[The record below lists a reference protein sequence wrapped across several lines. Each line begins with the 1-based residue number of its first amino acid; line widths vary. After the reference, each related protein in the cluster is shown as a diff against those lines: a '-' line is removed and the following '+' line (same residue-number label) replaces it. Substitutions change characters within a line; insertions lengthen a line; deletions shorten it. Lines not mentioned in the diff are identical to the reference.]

1 MGLYVKKKRQGQ
13 RGKERAAAGGT
24 RLPLPLF
31 RSITPCRVRRLF
43 VLLRLKA
50 RPPGGTGTLVC
61 GRVRV
66 VCGHLGRSRPFYV
79 VLFSCLG
86 PDKLRETYQM
96 HLSGAAH
103 TISRAAF
110 CGG

>member
-1 MGLYVKKKRQGQ
+1 MGLLRKKRE
-13 RGKERAAAGGT
+13 GKGGREGGRPGRT
-24 RLPLPLF
+24 RLPLPLL
-31 RSITPCRVRRLF
+31 RSVTPRRVRRLF
-43 VLLRLKA
+43 VLLRLEA
-50 RPPGGTGTLVC
+50 RSPGGAGALVC

-79 VLFSCLG
+79 VSFFRPEL
-86 PDKLRETYQM
+86 DKLQGTYQT
-96 HLSGAAH
+96 HLSGVAH

>member
-24 RLPLPLF
+24 RLPLPLL

-61 GRVRV
+61 GR
-66 VCGHLGRSRPFYV
+66 LGRSRPFYV
-79 VLFSCLG
+79 VFVSCLG
-86 PDKLRETYQM
+86 PDKLRGTYQK

-103 TISRAAF
+103 AISRAAF

>member
-1 MGLYVKKKRQGQ
+1 MGLYIKKKRQGQ

-24 RLPLPLF
+24 RLPLPLL

-43 VLLRLKA
+43 VLFRLKA

-79 VLFSCLG
+79 VSFFRPVLVQFRGPSKTHFLG
-86 PDKLRETYQM
+86 
-96 HLSGAAH
+96 A
-103 TISRAAF
+103 
-110 CGG
+110 